1 MKALTA
7 AEMRE
12 VDRLTIERLGISSL
26 ELMEA
31 AGTRVAEACL
41 QSLEG
46 VDAPSQTICV
56 LCGKGNNGGDGF
68 VAARHLQ
75 KAAPDVRIYLFAG
88 AEELR
93 GDAAANFKRWCEVG
107 GKVTAVPDEA
117 AWKSARSEIAGADVI
132 VDAIFGTGFRGVAAG
147 AVRKAIEDINKLSR
161 DATAARP
168 RLILAV
174 DTPSGLASDGLAAE
188 GPVLRAHRTVTFTAP
203 KPSQLISHDAFAVG
217 HLEVADIGSPGAL
230 VDEIAQG
237 SLRWI
242 EPQEFAGLPLV
253 RPVDSHKGLYGN
265 VLVVAG
271 SLGKSGAAV
280 MAGHAALRAGA
291 GLVTVATPDVVLPQV
306 AAAHPEYMTEGL
318 VATDAGTVS
327 KRNILDRP
335 PLPDVSQGISK
346 DALDKFMKETRFRYA
361 AIEAGKTV
369 LAVGPGLGLHPE
381 TQEFVRDIVLRT
393 SLPVILD
400 ADGLNAF
407 GRFADKLHERHTEF
421 LAITPHPG
429 EMARLLNTSIKVVEE
444 DRVKTAQE
452 AAKRWNAF
460 VVLKGFHTVVA
471 APDGQVFV
479 NTSGNAGLAKGG
491 SGDVLTGVLAALTG
505 QFKTDNWVK
514 VLALGVYLHGLA
526 AEIAA
531 AGTDLSGLLASDV
544 VSALPAARRRLVLE
558 LQRRG

>member
-12 VDRLTIERLGISSL
+12 VDRLTTERLGIPSL
-26 ELMEA
+26 ELMGS
-31 AGTRVAEACL
+31 AGKHVADACL
-41 QSLEG
+41 RSLEG
-46 VDAPSQTICV
+46 VGAPSQTICV

-75 KAAPDVRIYLFAG
+75 KAAADVRVYLFAR
-88 AEELR
+88 ADELR
-93 GDAAANFKRWCEVG
+93 GDAAANFQRWWEVG
-107 GKVTAVPDEA
+107 GKVTVVPDET
-117 AWKSARSEIAGADVI
+117 AWKSAWAEIAGADVI
-132 VDAIFGTGFRGVAAG
+132 VDAIFGTGFRGAATG
-147 AVRKAIEDINKLSR
+147 AIRQAIEDINKLSR

-174 DTPSGLASDGLAAE
+174 DTPSGLPSDGPDAE
-188 GPVLRAHRTVTFTAP
+188 GPVLRVHHTVTFTAP
-203 KPSQLISHDAFAVG
+203 KPGQLISHDASAVG
-217 HLEVADIGSPGAL
+217 CLEVGDIGSPGAL
-230 VDEIAQG
+230 VDEIG
-237 SLRWI
+237 HGLLRWI
-242 EPQEFAGLPLV
+242 EPREFAGLPLV
-253 RPVDSHKGLYGN
+253 RPVDSHKGLYGH

-271 SLGKSGAAV
+271 SVGKSGAAI

-291 GLVTVATPDVVLPQV
+291 GLVTVAAPDVVLPLV
-306 AAAHPEYMTEGL
+306 AAAHPEFMTEPL
-318 VATDAGTVS
+318 LSTDAGTAS
-327 KRNILDRP
+327 KRNLVDSP
-335 PLPDVSQGISK
+335 PLPDSTSRE
-346 DALDKFMKETRFRYA
+346 ALDRFTKGTRLRFSR
-361 AIEAGKTV
+361 IEEGKTV
-369 LAVGPGLGLHPE
+369 LAVGPGLGAHPE
-381 TQEFVRDIVLRT
+381 TQEFIRNVVLRT

-407 GRFADKLHERHTEF
+407 GRYADKLHDRNAEF
-421 LAITPHPG
+421 LTITPHPG
-429 EMARLLNTSIKVVEE
+429 EMARLLNTSIKAVEE
-444 DRVKTAQE
+444 DRVRTAQE

-491 SGDVLTGVLAALTG
+491 SGDVLTGVIAALTG

-531 AGTDLSGLLASDV
+531 EGMDLSGLLAGDV
-544 VSALPAARRRLVLE
+544 VSALPKARRKLVLE